1 LRERGEGAAY
11 CFGGFVFVT
20 TTSPVGFV
28 SSRTGWAVVTVVE
41 VLTAAV
47 ARVFL
52 RVVAFDVIAF
62 VALVVLAVANADCE
76 GTVAIVAFDVAAI
89 AAFDTL
95 GIAEFVAAAVVVA
108 PVAGVITGT
117 ATPPTALPV
126 IPGPISADETDE
138 FTVVSGLTTT
148 AGLTNTPVGGVG
160 AMLCA
165 PSGFTLPRTRPWY
178 A

>member
-1 LRERGEGAAY
+1 
-11 CFGGFVFVT
+11 
-20 TTSPVGFV
+20 
-28 SSRTGWAVVTVVE
+28 VVTVVE

-52 RVVAFDVIAF
+52 RVVAFDVVAFDVIAF
-62 VALVVLAVANADCE
+62 VALAFVVLAVANADCE

-89 AAFDTL
+89 AAFEVL
-95 GIAEFVAAAVVVA
+95 GIAEFVVA
-108 PVAGVITGT
+108 TVAGVITAT

-160 AMLCA
+160 AILCA

>member
-1 LRERGEGAAY
+1 
-11 CFGGFVFVT
+11 
-20 TTSPVGFV
+20 
-28 SSRTGWAVVTVVE
+28 VVTVVE

-52 RVVAFDVIAF
+52 RVVAFDVVAF
-62 VALVVLAVANADCE
+62 VALAFVVLAVANADCE
-76 GTVAIVAFDVAAI
+76 GTVAIVTFDVAAI
-89 AAFDTL
+89 AAFDLL
-95 GIAEFVAAAVVVA
+95 GIAEFVAGAVVA

-117 ATPPTALPV
+117 ATPPTAPRG
-126 IPGPISADETDE
+126 IPGPISTDEMDE